1 VTENTKPEWFEIAEN
16 DGPAMLSK
24 TMPILR
30 LRRLPTAGQMRTI
43 MKVKIT

>member
-1 VTENTKPEWFEIAEN
+1 VTENNKPEWFEIAEN
-16 DGPAMLSK
+16 DGPAMPSK

-43 MKVKIT
+43 LKSKMT